1 MKKSEFDKKIKTG
14 WFRRKY
20 GLDTSKGSQYF
31 VLRQNGMS
39 DFDAQSKV
47 FEKYLNESI
56 IRKLIREEIQRLNE
70 VAGFNLSKNTKSQ
83 IIEFLKKNVQRA
95 KEIKGYG
102 RIEQD
107 NKYDIFYYGSNS
119 IYAKWENNELYI
131 NDTAYGN
138 VSQTFLDFFEKVAKK
153 MGISYKKKSLDKR

>member
-1 MKKSEFDKKIKTG
+1 
-14 WFRRKY
+14 
-20 GLDTSKGSQYF
+20 
-31 VLRQNGMS
+31 MS

-119 IYAKWENNELYI
+119 IYAK
-131 NDTAYGN
+131 
-138 VSQTFLDFFEKVAKK
+138 
-153 MGISYKKKSLDKR
+153 